1 MISRRCLALV
11 SALLSA
17 AHGGCLYLEPVNQ
30 RPGIE
35 IVRVTQGPILRGS
48 QVQLDAL
55 VSDPDHHEVIVTWR
69 AYACGLVLTDCQG
82 IPADRLPSAGSDAFS
97 FVVPFRTDSGQRV
110 ERIRVTLEARDS
122 RGAEARPSQELLLDV
137 RDEPGVLREERV
149 SAKRV
154 VGVPVQVCV
163 RHEDL
168 DDPPLGN
175 ELTWTLRDP
184 SGTPVTPLEVTSTVE
199 PRAALHCLT
208 FVAADGQVGDWS
220 FGARVTTPELV
231 EYGPRTLEVRPDDH
245 PALMQSSPTPG
256 LLLLDQVRRFAVL
269 QVDDA
274 RDPYPGGSPPTF
286 GTARFA
292 WSIKAPS
299 LGGARLPLAGVSGNS
314 VELDPLS
321 FAVGEQVE
329 LRVEVSDRRGLWPT
343 CSDSAAT
350 CSAANDG
357 RLQRQTWLLEVR

>member
-1 MISRRCLALV
+1 MISCRCLALASV
-11 SALLSA
+11 LLGA
-17 AHGGCLYLEPVNQ
+17 AGCLYLEPVNQ

-35 IVRVTQGPILRGS
+35 IVRVTQGPVLRGS

-55 VSDPDHHEVIVTWR
+55 VSDPDHHEVRVTWR
-69 AYACGLVLTDCQG
+69 AYACGVVLTDCQG

-97 FVVPFRTDSGQRV
+97 FVVPFRTESGQRV
-110 ERIRVTLEARDS
+110 ERVRVTLEAQDS
-122 RGAEARPSQELLLDV
+122 RGAEARPAQELLLDV
-137 RDEPGVLREERV
+137 RDEPAALREERV
-149 SAKRV
+149 STGRV

-163 RHEDL
+163 RHEDV

-175 ELTWTLRDP
+175 ELAWTLRDP
-184 SGTPVTPLEVTSTVE
+184 SGTQITPLEVTSTVE
-199 PRAALHCLT
+199 PRAAIHCLT
-208 FVAADGQVGDWS
+208 FVAAEHQIGDWS

-245 PALMQSSPTPG
+245 PALVQSSPTPG
-256 LLLLDQVRRFAVL
+256 LLLLDRVRRFAVL

-274 RDPYPGGSPPTF
+274 RDPYPGRPLPYY

-292 WSIKAPS
+292 WSLKAPS
-299 LGGARLPLAGVSGNS
+299 LGAARLPIAGVSGNS
-314 VELDPLS
+314 VELDPLR
-321 FAVGEQVE
+321 FAVGERVE
-329 LRVEVSDRRGLWPT
+329 LRVEVSDRRGVWPA